1 MFKVVYSLPTYHY
14 FFLASR
20 FGVGYPFVL
29 AVTLPMVYLYC
40 SPKGSPMSRDKTLKV
55 RVSNYEYEQLKL
67 ESKKQGV
74 SMSDVVRKY
83 ISRLGNQEILTVVET
98 T

>member
-1 MFKVVYSLPTYHY
+1 MP
-14 FFLASR
+14 
-20 FGVGYPFVL
+20 
-29 AVTLPMVYLYC
+29 
-40 SPKGSPMSRDKTLKV
+40 RDKTLKV